1 MKIYT
6 GYTIILYICTIITI
20 YQSLKTIFMDYK
32 IIDIEGIGDV
42 YAEKLIAA
50 GINKVSELLE
60 KCAAPKG
67 RKELAEATG
76 ISEKLILRWT
86 NHADLFRIN
95 GVGPQFAELLEA
107 AGVDTVKEFRHRV
120 AANLQPKLEEVNAAK
135 NICNRVPAVSE
146 IQKMIDQAKELEPK
160 MTY

>member
-1 MKIYT
+1 
-6 GYTIILYICTIITI
+6 
-20 YQSLKTIFMDYK
+20 MDYK
-32 IIDIEGIGDV
+32 IIDIEGVGDV
-42 YAEKLIAA
+42 YAEKLVAA
-50 GINKVSELLE
+50 GINKVSELLD

-120 AANLQPKLEEVNAAK
+120 AENLQPKLAELNEERH
-135 NICNRVPAVSE
+135 ICGRVPAVVE
-146 IQKMIDQAKELEPK
+146 VKKMIDQAKELEPR

>member
-1 MKIYT
+1 
-6 GYTIILYICTIITI
+6 
-20 YQSLKTIFMDYK
+20 MDYK

-67 RKELAEATG
+67 RKALAEQTG

-120 AANLQPKLEEVNAAK
+120 AENLQPKLVETNAAK

>member
-1 MKIYT
+1 
-6 GYTIILYICTIITI
+6 
-20 YQSLKTIFMDYK
+20 MDYK

-67 RKELAEATG
+67 RKALAEETG
-76 ISEKLILRWT
+76 ISEELILRWT

-120 AANLQPKLEEVNAAK
+120 AENLQPKLEETNAAK

>member
-1 MKIYT
+1 
-6 GYTIILYICTIITI
+6 
-20 YQSLKTIFMDYK
+20 MDYK

-67 RKELAEATG
+67 RKALAEETG

-120 AANLQPKLEEVNAAK
+120 AENLQPKLEETNAAK

-160 MTY
+160 MAY

>member
-1 MKIYT
+1 
-6 GYTIILYICTIITI
+6 
-20 YQSLKTIFMDYK
+20 MDYK

-42 YAEKLIAA
+42 YAQKLIAA

-76 ISEKLILRWT
+76 ISAKLILKWT

-120 AANLQPKLEEVNAAK
+120 AENLQPKLEETNAAK